1 MAGGWGSERL
11 VRGTV
16 VVPSAAYRGSG
27 VEGGSYP
34 FPPAGGQGCRQLV
47 GDGGSCSSP
56 PAGRLGQQAASQRL
70 SDCQSYHWMLFFV
83 SQARII

>member
-1 MAGGWGSERL
+1 MLPSSSRDPEAANEMAGGWGSERL

-47 GDGGSCSSP
+47 GGGGSCSSP
-56 PAGRLGQQAASQRL
+56 PAGGLGQQAASE
-70 SDCQSYHWMLFFV
+70 CKPEV
-83 SQARII
+83 I